1 MDKRP
6 AGWIATESTL
16 TMQCALEAFEKAS
29 VHPVCPDVVTHL
41 EKRKLHQN
49 VLLFFVVVEI

>member
-1 MDKRP
+1 
-6 AGWIATESTL
+6 
-16 TMQCALEAFEKAS
+16 MQCALEAFEKAS